1 MAVLRGQVGAR
12 TGERVNILLCSVPFR
27 PSVGGIETVSAI
39 LAERFH
45 AAGHRVTLLT
55 QTPAAGPEAEPF
67 TVVRRPRALALL
79 RWVRWAD
86 VVVHNN
92 VSLRLAWPLLLY
104 RKPWV
109 VAHHMWTPRAG
120 RGALAGRLKH
130 WVTRFATNIAVSRA
144 MADSLVTPATV
155 IPNPYADDVFR
166 FVPGVA
172 RDGDV
177 VFLGRLEPGKGAAVA
192 LEAVARL
199 NTGGKR
205 VQLTVVGSGPEE
217 PSLRRRAEALG
228 VGDQVH
234 LAGQR
239 RGTELVALLN
249 RHRVIAIPSLWEE
262 PFGVVALEG
271 VACGCVPVA
280 ARSGGL
286 PDAVGPCGVIVPK
299 NDGVALAAAIEA
311 LLADGSARATLLEQA
326 PRHLAE
332 HTRER
337 IAHRY
342 LEVIEHV
349 YRIA

>member
-1 MAVLRGQVGAR
+1 MREPL
-12 TGERVNILLCSVPFR
+12 NILLCSVPFR

-45 AAGHRVTLLT
+45 AAGHRVTVLT
-55 QTPAAGPEAEPF
+55 QTPSATPEAEQF
-67 TVVRRPRALALL
+67 SIVRRPSAFTLL
-79 RWVRWAD
+79 RLIRWAD

-120 RGALAGRLKH
+120 RGALVGRLKH
-130 WVTRFATNIAVSRA
+130 WLIRFATNIAVSRA
-144 MADSLVTPATV
+144 IADSLLTPATI

-166 FVPGVA
+166 GVPDVA
-172 RDGDV
+172 RDSDV

-192 LEAVARL
+192 LDAVAELNARGRRVRL
-199 NTGGKR
+199 TI
-205 VQLTVVGSGPEE
+205 VGSGPEE
-217 PSLRRRAEALG
+217 AALRQRAEVLG
-228 VGDQVH
+228 VGAQVE

-239 RGTELVALLN
+239 RGAELVALLN

-299 NDGVALAAAIEA
+299 NDGVALAAAIDG
-311 LLADGSARATLLEQA
+311 LLGDGAARATLLEQA
-326 PRHLAE
+326 PGHLAE
-332 HTRER
+332 HTRDR
-337 IAHRY
+337 IAYRY
-342 LEVIEHV
+342 LEVIEHA
-349 YRIA
+349 YRVA

>member
-1 MAVLRGQVGAR
+1 MREPL
-12 TGERVNILLCSVPFR
+12 NILLCSVPFR

-45 AAGHRVTLLT
+45 AAGHNVTLLT
-55 QTPAAGPEAEPF
+55 QTPSMEPEDEPF
-67 TVVRRPRALALL
+67 AIVRQPSAVALL

-120 RGALAGRLKH
+120 RGALAGQLKH
-130 WVTRFATNIAVSRA
+130 WLTRFATNIAVSRA
-144 MADSLVTPATV
+144 MADSLATPATI

-166 FVPGVA
+166 DVPGAA

-177 VFLGRLEPGKGAAVA
+177 VFLGRLEAGKGAALA
-192 LEAVARL
+192 LDALAQL
-199 NTGGKR
+199 NANGKR
-205 VQLTVVGSGPEE
+205 VRLTVVGSGPEE
-217 PSLRRRAEALG
+217 SSLRRRAEALG
-228 VGDQVH
+228 VGDQLH
-234 LAGQR
+234 LAGR
-239 RGTELVALLN
+239 RGGAELVALLN
-249 RHRVIAIPSLWEE
+249 RHRVIVIPSLWEE

-299 NDGVALAAAIEA
+299 NDGVALAAAIDA
-311 LLADGSARATLLEQA
+311 LLADGAARATLLEQA

-342 LEVIEHV
+342 LEVIEHA
-349 YRIA
+349 YRVA